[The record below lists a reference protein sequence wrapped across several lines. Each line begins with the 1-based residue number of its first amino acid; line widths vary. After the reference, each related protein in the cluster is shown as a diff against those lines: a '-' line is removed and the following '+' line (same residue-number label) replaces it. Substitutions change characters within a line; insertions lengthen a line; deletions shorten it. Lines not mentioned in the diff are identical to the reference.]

1 MHSEHSRASTP
12 QEPGPPTF
20 HDHALPLYYAPSYSS
35 QFSDCLKSHRVQG
48 EARVSGEA
56 LLQRIF
62 RKYSSRESGES
73 VSDSRSAG
81 AGSAGAGPVG
91 ACSAARR
98 AAIPTAV
105 LLLSPAEMKRSESC
119 ANQLDPPVVS
129 PGEPGG
135 WMATAAEGDAPAPPV
150 VVGDD

>member
-1 MHSEHSRASTP
+1 M
-12 QEPGPPTF
+12 
-20 HDHALPLYYAPSYSS
+20 
-35 QFSDCLKSHRVQG
+35 
-48 EARVSGEA
+48 SGEA

-73 VSDSRSAG
+73 LSDSRSAG
-81 AGSAGAGPVG
+81 AGPVGAGPVGACPVG

-105 LLLSPAEMKRSESC
+105 LSLSPAEMKRSESC

>member
-1 MHSEHSRASTP
+1 M
-12 QEPGPPTF
+12 
-20 HDHALPLYYAPSYSS
+20 
-35 QFSDCLKSHRVQG
+35 
-48 EARVSGEA
+48 
-56 LLQRIF
+56 LQRIF

-73 VSDSRSAG
+73 VSDSR
-81 AGSAGAGPVG
+81 SAGAGPVG